1 MTVKQFLKSK
11 TFKCILVLLCIALV
25 SGALLSILNDLLKV
39 SDEER
44 VLRTIKSIYGSEVNY
59 EEVSADYKT
68 DKGEII
74 NVYKLEDGNYLIKS
88 KGLDGYKQGTI
99 TVWLVAEFD
108 NYEYVGINNV
118 SIAEYE
124 KQTLMSK
131 FNSSVLNRYKGKGE
145 EKFDVVVSGATYSA
159 NALNNA
165 VNTAVEYV
173 EANFING
180 GGTQ

>member
-44 VLRTIKSIYGSEVNY
+44 VLRTIKSIYGSEVKY
-59 EEVSADYKT
+59 EEISVDYKT
-68 DKGEII
+68 AKGEII

-88 KGLDGYKQGTI
+88 KGLEGYKQGTI
-99 TVWLVAEFD
+99 TVLLVAEFVD
-108 NYEYVGINNV
+108 GEYVGINNV

-131 FNSSVLNRYKGKGE
+131 FNGSIMNKYTGKE
-145 EKFDVVVSGATYSA
+145 EDFDVVVSGATYSA

-165 VNTAVEYV
+165 VNTAVEYINV
-173 EANFING
+173 NFVNG
-180 GGTQ
+180 GNA